1 MFARSPVDSKQGT
14 FMKPIKLTTAEV
26 PCFESTE
33 DRAQDC
39 FKTNQLL
46 FLVEIGHNFP

>member
-1 MFARSPVDSKQGT
+1 MGRENETSKQDT
-14 FMKPIKLTTAEV
+14 FTKPIKLTTAEV

-39 FKTNQLL
+39 FKNKWT
-46 FLVEIGHNFP
+46 FIFG